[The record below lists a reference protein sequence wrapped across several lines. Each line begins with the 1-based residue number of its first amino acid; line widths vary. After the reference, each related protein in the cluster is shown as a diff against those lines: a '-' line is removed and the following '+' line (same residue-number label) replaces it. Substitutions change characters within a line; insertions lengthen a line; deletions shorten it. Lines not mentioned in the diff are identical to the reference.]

1 MRILL
6 ALSLLLPTLL
16 TAAPVTPKAGSK
28 EYLAIIAAVSD
39 PVEDAVHQPVKLEV
53 KHLKMENGWA
63 FLDAVPLTKAGK
75 QMTYQGTMFEE
86 WTEDADEVLWVLLR
100 FKRGR
105 WYIVE
110 KVFFTTEATWVD
122 WAKYFRAPPAI
133 FPKLN
138 ID

>member
-1 MRILL
+1 MVKNYQERLYWH
-6 ALSLLLPTLL
+6 
-16 TAAPVTPKAGSK
+16 VRGM
-28 EYLAIIAAVSD
+28 VG
-39 PVEDAVHQPVKLEV
+39 VH
-53 KHLKMENGWA
+53 
-63 FLDAVPLTKAGK
+63 
-75 QMTYQGTMFEE
+75 
-86 WTEDADEVLWVLLR
+86 EDADEVLWVLLR